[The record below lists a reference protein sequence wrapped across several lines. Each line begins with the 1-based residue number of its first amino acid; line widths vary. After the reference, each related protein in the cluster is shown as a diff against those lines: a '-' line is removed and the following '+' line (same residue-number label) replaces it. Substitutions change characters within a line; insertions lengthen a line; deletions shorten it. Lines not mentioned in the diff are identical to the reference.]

1 MMAKWQDVMLWVV
14 FVLMMMLS
22 GVGIWYGLTR

>member
-1 MMAKWQDVMLWVV
+1 MAKWQDIMLWVV
-14 FVLMMMLS
+14 FVLMMMPS

>member
-1 MMAKWQDVMLWVV
+1 MAKWQDIMLWVV